1 MSKKK
6 RILIITI
13 AAVLTVITVGSVL
26 LATLP
31 RSSEEKP
38 EETSDNIELTV
49 DELFVKELLDG
60 SNIDDLVGD
69 PDWKENVVD
78 STENYVMVDADK
90 FDFSKEIGIEDGY
103 TNIYFS
109 EESREIELL
118 QHNYVTY
125 TNDLDPKQEIETLVG
140 NVQGNITALLGNP
153 SEAFMLMNTSGEFI
167 DYDGLSIDEM
177 IEKVL
182 EGGHVMYVM
191 YECNG
196 LRYEMNIMFSDDT
209 VYSIV
214 WIYNEISVCG
224 DDCEH

>member
-13 AAVLTVITVGSVL
+13 AAVLTVITVGFVL